1 MNIKDVAEL
10 AGVSPATVSRFLNQP
25 SAVASSTAEKIERVI
40 SLTGYSADRHSQG
53 VEFNRNP
60 TIGVVI
66 PSLLNPVF
74 SEIVA
79 GIQQRAR
86 HFGYSTI
93 VIDTQYDGGQEKQA
107 VIDLIRQRVEG
118 AVLTIAEVSKNQALA
133 VLRDFKFPYCLLH
146 NQSDNHEPCVYV
158 DNYQAGKDVA
168 HRIVDLGHRRIGM
181 VTGHFLSSDRAKKR
195 YQGFKDGL
203 NECGIT
209 LSHLLEVDQN
219 KLDPFGVEETR
230 LMEDTTAP
238 TVWFCSNDLLALKAI
253 NSLRAIGLEVPSDV
267 SIIGFDGMSLGQL
280 VTPSLATVAVPHLK
294 MGQVA
299 VDILF
304 NAKAGAKLS
313 TNLAMEYELQMN
325 GSLSA
330 APNHSINE
338 QLIIGD
344 YKNGC

>member
-10 AGVSPATVSRFLNQP
+10 AGVSPATVSRFLNTP
-25 SAVASSTAEKIERVI
+25 TSVAASTAEKIQRVV
-40 SLTGYSADRHSQG
+40 SLTGYTADVHSRG
-53 VEFNRNP
+53 IELNRNP

-86 HFGYSTI
+86 HFGFSTI
-93 VIDTQYDGGQEKQA
+93 VIDTQYDGEQEQQA
-107 VIDLIRQRVEG
+107 VIDLVRQRVEG
-118 AVLTIAEVSKNQALA
+118 VILTIAEASRNEALS

-146 NQSDNHEPCVYV
+146 NQSEDDEPCVYV
-158 DNYQAGKDVA
+158 DNYQAGRDVA
-168 HRIVDLGHRRIGM
+168 NRVVSLGHTKIGM
-181 VTGHFLSSDRAKKR
+181 ITGYFLSSDRAKKR
-195 YQGFKDGL
+195 YQGFKDAL
-203 NECGIT
+203 SDQGIE
-209 LSHLLEVDQN
+209 LSQLLEVDQN
-219 KLDPFGVEETR
+219 KLDTFGEHEMRVMKAEH
-230 LMEDTTAP
+230 AP

-253 NSLRAIGLEVPSDV
+253 NGVQALGLKVPQDV

-304 NAKAGAKLS
+304 NAKAGSKL
-313 TNLAMEYELQMN
+313 TTCLAMEHELQMN
-325 GSLSA
+325 GSLA
-330 APNHSINE
+330 EAPNLTIK
-338 QLIIGD
+338 QAMIGE
-344 YKNGC
+344 